1 MGAQE
6 AVDLQGRLRFS
17 KRVNLVLGAAVAF
30 LLVIVGIQQVTISAG
45 GTAQATPSAAAEKA
59 VAVARHQADDPMAWG
74 ALDAPL
80 VIVQWTDFRC
90 PFCAAFAKDSL
101 PALFTDYI
109 NTGKVRFEIHDVA
122 YFGDQSVDASA
133 AVRAAG
139 NQGMAHEYMV
149 AMFEAAPSNGHPD
162 LPTEKLI
169 GFAKTAGVPDLA
181 KFTAD
186 LADPQLHQQV
196 IADTNKAQQ
205 LGVSAVPYF
214 AIGDQIVSG
223 AQPLQNFRAII
234 DTELA
239 KR

>member
-6 AVDLQGRLRFS
+6 TVDLQGRLRFS

-30 LLVIVGIQQVTISAG
+30 LLVIVGVQQATISSG
-45 GTAQATPSAAAEKA
+45 GVAQGVPSASAEKA
-59 VAVARHQADDPMAWG
+59 VTVARHQANDPMAWG
-74 ALDAPL
+74 PLDAPL

-90 PFCAAFAKDSL
+90 PFCAAFAQDSL
-101 PALFTDYI
+101 PVLFTEYI
-109 NTGKVRFEIHDVA
+109 DKGKVRFEIHDVA
-122 YFGDQSVDASA
+122 YFGDQSVDAAA

-149 AMFEAAPSNGHPD
+149 AMFAAAPRNGHPD
-162 LPTEKLI
+162 LPTDKLI
-169 GFAKTAGVPDLA
+169 GFAKTAGIPDLA
-181 KFTAD
+181 KFTTD
-186 LADPQLHQQV
+186 LADTTLHQQV

-214 AIGDQIVSG
+214 VIGDQVVEG
-223 AQPLQNFRAII
+223 AQPLQNFRAVI